1 MLTSLKKHPTI
12 NQKINWDINV
22 QVDDHEVIDLF
33 LFWECDETPARNPT
47 TQSTLTKPLLWVLPF
62 KVVWLLV
69 MWKTLFYLMSHR
81 YHWVS
86 KPWVVSSP
94 SWLIVTQRFLPVNHR
109 FSQLLP
115 IINPENI
122 GDIFVSVDKVAEQAD
137 YLGHSFERELGF
149 LCVHGFLHLNGYD
162 HMKKADADV
171 MFPLQKEIL
180 NAYGLKR

>member
-1 MLTSLKKHPTI
+1 MDLEIYDKTEKGVSEK
-12 NQKINWDINV
+12 NQKLIRDVLEFAGSYIHLADNTEMSVTLVNNDEIHQINKKYRG
-22 QVDDHEVIDLF
+22 VDRATDVISFAIED
-33 LFWECDETPARNPT
+33 DEDDDDFPI
-47 TQSTLTKPLLWVLPF
+47 
-62 KVVWLLV
+62 V
-69 MWKTLFYLMSHR
+69 MDEELKES
-81 YHWVS
+81 
-86 KPWVVSSP
+86 
-94 SWLIVTQRFLPVNHR
+94 I
-109 FSQLLP
+109 
-115 IINPENI
+115 PENI